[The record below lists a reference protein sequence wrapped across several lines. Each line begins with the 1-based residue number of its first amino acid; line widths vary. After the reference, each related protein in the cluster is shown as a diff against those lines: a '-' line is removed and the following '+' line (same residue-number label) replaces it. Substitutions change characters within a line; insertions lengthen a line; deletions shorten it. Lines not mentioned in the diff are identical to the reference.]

1 MGAVLVPVILL
12 VVVLVLA
19 VLAVKRFSAR
29 EVQHSDRLQRDD
41 RTTLRYEVPAGQDP
55 AVVLA
60 GLRQAG
66 YDASADS
73 EPGPSSPI
81 VIIGARGGGDPD
93 REAVRRTLTDLDGSN
108 VVPDESAPAQQAR
121 PRFVD
126 ET

>member
-12 VVVLVLA
+12 IVVVVLA
-19 VLAVKRFSAR
+19 AFAVKRFSSR
-29 EVQHSDRLQRDD
+29 ELRHSDRLRSDD
-41 RTTLRYEVPAGQDP
+41 GATLRYEVPAGQDP

-81 VIIGARGGGDPD
+81 VIIDARGSDPD
-93 REAVRRTLTDLDGSN
+93 REAVRRALTELDGTN
-108 VVPDESAPAQQAR
+108 VVPEESGHVR
-121 PRFVD
+121 RTRVRFVD
-126 ET
+126 EG